1 MQAEGCN
8 WRDAIGG
15 MQLDWQ
21 LEGCKWRVA
30 SGGLQVEVCKQSE
43 ASIGMQA

>member
-1 MQAEGCN
+1 MQRSDGGMQCN
-8 WRDAIGG
+8 WRDA
-15 MQLDWQ
+15 MQ

-30 SGGLQVEVCKQSE
+30 SGGLQVEGCKQRE